1 MKVMMGAGTLLMNT
15 MVEILM
21 QKKDQTAPIRIG
33 AALIDGVEKM
43 KTNSLVPWKTHGPNA
58 GRTSYKTN
66 LLVTKVMRRAG
77 RILTDTLGEIQM
89 DHTARIVTGY
99 VLKNGLN

>member
-1 MKVMMGAGTLLMNT
+1 MVMMRAGTNIMTAMGLRKK
-15 MVEILM
+15 
-21 QKKDQTAPIRIG
+21 KKDQTAPIRIG

-43 KTNSLVPWKTHGPNA
+43 KTNSLVPWITHGPNA

-66 LLVTKVMRRAG
+66 LLVTKVMNLAG
-77 RILTDTLGEIQM
+77 IILTDTLGEIRM
-89 DHTARIVTGY
+89 DHTARMLIGY